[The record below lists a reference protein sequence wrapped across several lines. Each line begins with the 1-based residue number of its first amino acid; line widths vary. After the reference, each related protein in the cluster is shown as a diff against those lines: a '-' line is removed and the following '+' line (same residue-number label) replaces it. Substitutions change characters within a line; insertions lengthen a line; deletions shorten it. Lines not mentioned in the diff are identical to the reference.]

1 MKRLE
6 IVRPGER
13 VSLLCI
19 GAHSDDIEIGA
30 GGTILSWLRA
40 GVILDVHWCVLSAA
54 GPRGSEARASAE
66 QFLAGAASVNVE
78 LTEFED
84 SYFPY
89 LGGAVKA
96 WMQGLKER
104 VDPDIVLTHRATD
117 THQDHRELCQ
127 LTGNAF
133 RDNLI
138 LEYEIPKW
146 DGDLDKANIY
156 VPLPASVLDQKIALL
171 MKHFGSQRSKQWFDD
186 ETFRSLARLR
196 GLECRAPDRYAEAFV
211 VRKAVLN

>member
-1 MKRLE
+1 
-6 IVRPGER
+6 
-13 VSLLCI
+13 
-19 GAHSDDIEIGA
+19 
-30 GGTILSWLRA
+30 
-40 GVILDVHWCVLSAA
+40 
-54 GPRGSEARASAE
+54 
-66 QFLAGAASVNVE
+66 VNVE